1 MPLGPSDPDD
11 EVSPR
16 SGGSR
21 FGPARF
27 GPDRLGSDRF
37 GEPPTAWWRPSS
49 NIGRALLAVGVL
61 AVLGGITASAFVL
74 KTYLG
79 RDSRFRITGTDN
91 VEAIGLTQVSR
102 AEMLPVFGEDVGR
115 NIFFVPLN
123 ERRKQ
128 LEAIPWVEHA
138 TVMRLLPDQIR
149 VSITE
154 RQPVAFV
161 RQGQQIGLVDKDGV
175 LLTMPP
181 AMMAQHNYSFPVVTG
196 LEPTDPLPLR
206 HTRMAVY
213 ERLLSELD
221 SNSQNLSQ
229 QISEIDLTDPQ
240 DARVLL
246 PEQGMDILAHFGDDR
261 FLERYQRYKTHIA
274 EWRQQ
279 YPKLAAVDLRYENQV
294 VLEMTP
300 GASTIATAPVATAP
314 VLTSLDG
321 SNPQPAP
328 TSPPANETATAS
340 TPPANPAKPPAA
352 KADSPRP
359 APAKSAPA
367 KPSPSAK
374 PEQANQDKPEVKRAA
389 APPPTKEP
397 PPARKSKAAQKKS
410 PEVLAAEQRK
420 SRDHAQKERA
430 AHEQAEK
437 AKADKAKSEKAK
449 SEKDKK
455 RATTQHTA
463 QNVAKPRPSTHSAT
477 TAQGQ

>member
-1 MPLGPSDPDD
+1 MPPGTDDPDD

-21 FGPARF
+21 FGTPRSGEARF
-27 GPDRLGSDRF
+27 D
-37 GEPPTAWWRPSS
+37 EPAAAWWRPSS
-49 NIGRALLAVGVL
+49 TMGRALLGLGVL
-61 AVLGGITASAFVL
+61 AVLGGITASAYAL

-149 VSITE
+149 VSIVE
-154 RQPVAFV
+154 REPVAFV

-206 HTRMAVY
+206 RTRMAVY

-221 SNSQNLSQ
+221 SNNQNLSQ

-261 FLERYQRYKTHIA
+261 FLDRYQRYKTHIA

-300 GASTIATAPVATAP
+300 GAGTIPASPVATA
-314 VLTSLDG
+314 LDG
-321 SNPQPAP
+321 TNPVPAP
-328 TSPPANETATAS
+328 T
-340 TPPANPAKPPAA
+340 TPPSNEIASASGSSSGPAKPAASKANSTKPDSPKPAA
-352 KADSPRP
+352 TKPV
-359 APAKSAPA
+359 PA
-367 KPSPSAK
+367 KPSASAK
-374 PEQANQDKPEVKRAA
+374 AEIPEKAKQDKPEVKRAA
-389 APPPTKEP
+389 ARET
-397 PPARKSKAAQKKS
+397 PAGRSSASKKKN
-410 PEVLAAEQRK
+410 PEVLAAEQRR
-420 SRDHAQKERA
+420 SKERA
-430 AHEQAEK
+430 AKERATRER
-437 AKADKAKSEKAK
+437 ADKAKSDKAK
-449 SEKDKK
+449 TEKDKK
-455 RATTQHTA
+455 HATAQHTA
-463 QNVAKPRPSTHSAT
+463 QNAFKPKPSTHSAAAA
-477 TAQGQ
+477 AQGQ